1 MGAAQGGCGDFD
13 VIVDSKDNSAYIIY
27 GCNFWMGIEKLTDD
41 YLDSAG
47 GVDGNATIIGG
58 TFGGTTFPEYFVEA
72 PAFFKRGGLFY
83 ALFGHCCCFCYQG
96 SGVMVYTAPSP
107 RGPSDTGPG
116 LQLRGAYRDKHSP
129 CATEFC
135 YY

>member
-1 MGAAQGGCGDFD
+1 MG
-13 VIVDSKDNSAYIIY
+13 
-27 GCNFWMGIEKLTDD
+27 GIEKLTDD

-72 PAFFKRGGLFY
+72 PAFFKRQGLYY

-107 RGPSDTGPG
+107 KGPWRAQCSDTQGQGGSTCLDPSG
-116 LQLRGAYRDKHSP
+116 DLASSMTTQR
-129 CATEFC
+129 
-135 YY
+135 